1 MGGGR
6 LRRPPLI
13 NYQFY
18 IKKII
23 KIYGK
28 NIKKCKNMQKVSV
41 VVVVHQFPKQNK
53 IDTAIYIYI
62 YIYMAQV
69 WAQVRY
75 Q

>member
-23 KIYGK
+23 KIYRKHVK
-28 NIKKCKNMQKVSV
+28 NVKICKHLQNMGGGGLLIT
-41 VVVVHQFPKQNK
+41 PGG
-53 IDTAIYIYI
+53 
-62 YIYMAQV
+62 
-69 WAQVRY
+69 
-75 Q
+75 